1 MTKMTNY
8 LESKLAQ
15 HVLKN
20 TTYTPPTTLYI
31 ALHTADPT
39 EVGNVS
45 EVTTGTYA
53 TYARK
58 AVTLG
63 AESGGSCVSTVDL
76 TWDTMPAI
84 TISHI
89 SVWDAASGGNA
100 LFYGPLGAS
109 KTMASGDSFRLASG
123 QITLGFD

>member
-8 LESKLAQ
+8 LESKVAQ

-20 TTYTPPTTLYI
+20 TAYTAPSTLYI

-39 EVGNVS
+39 EAGNVS

-53 TYARK
+53 TYVRK

-63 AESGGSCVSTVDL
+63 AESGGSCVSSADL
-76 TWDTMPAI
+76 TWDSMPAI

-89 SVWDAASGGNA
+89 SVWDAATTGNCLLYGA
-100 LFYGPLGAS
+100 LTAS

>member
-20 TTYTPPTTLYI
+20 TAYTAPTTLYI

-39 EVGNVS
+39 ETGAVS
-45 EVTTGTYA
+45 EVTTGAYPA
-53 TYARK
+53 YVRK

-63 AESGGSCVSTVDL
+63 AESSGSCVSSADL
-76 TWDTMPAI
+76 TWDTFTAL
-84 TISHI
+84 TVSHI
-89 SVWDAASGGNA
+89 SVWDAASAGNA

>member
-8 LESKLAQ
+8 LESKVAQ

-20 TTYTPPTTLYI
+20 TAYTPPTTLYI

-45 EVTTGTYA
+45 EVTTGAYA

-63 AESGGSCVSTVDL
+63 AESGGSCVSAADL

-89 SVWDAASGGNA
+89 SVWDALTGGNS
-100 LFYGPLGAS
+100 LLYGALGAS

>member
-8 LESKLAQ
+8 LESKVAQ

-20 TTYTPPTTLYI
+20 TAYTPPTTLYI

-63 AESGGSCVSTVDL
+63 AESGGSCVSAADL

-89 SVWDAASGGNA
+89 SVWDALTGGNS
-100 LFYGPLGAS
+100 LLYGALGAS